1 MAKTAKDYKELRRE
15 FGLMPMAY
23 RPVPFYHMDGTFAE
37 NGALRDDVAKN
48 IALYKKSGYG
58 GLVPLPVSA
67 KAGHKGTAPAFGTDE
82 YYDSYKA
89 LLD

>member
-1 MAKTAKDYKELRRE
+1 MIAVAKTAKDYKELRRE

-58 GLVPLPVSA
+58 GLCPLPVSA
-67 KAGHKGTAPAFGTDE
+67 AAGHHGTTPEFST
-82 YYDSYKA
+82 KA
-89 LLD
+89 YFLQ